1 MKKLILVSLSAV
13 LLLTGTGCR
22 RAPNIVNSPEDVEG
36 TIIGGL
42 AGTPSIRL
50 ADELGRARPFE
61 SAEIMMSELREGAI
75 DCAIM
80 ESTTAAE
87 LVSNTRGVR
96 ILYDPLI
103 EYELRIAVPKEN
115 NRLLIAVDS
124 ALEELGR
131 NGTLRGLYNKYFA
144 GRNYTYPEQEETES
158 RTGIL
163 TVALPPDNPPLS
175 YRNAEGKFVG
185 MDVEMVIALGDV
197 LGVKME
203 IIDYNAWELVTAV
216 WHGRADIAL
225 GWHPGEDEGLI
236 NTSEPYATVIQVVI
250 VRR

>member
-1 MKKLILVSLSAV
+1 MRKILLVMLSAV

-22 RAPNIVNSPEDVEG
+22 RAPNIVNSPEDVAG
-36 TIIGGL
+36 TQIGGL

-50 ADELGRARPFE
+50 ADELGKARPFE
-61 SAEIMMSELREGAI
+61 SADMMMSELREGAI

-96 ILYDPLI
+96 ILYDPLV
-103 EYELRIAVPKEN
+103 EYDLRIAIPKEN
-115 NRLLIAVDS
+115 NRLLTAVDT

-144 GRNYTYPEQEETES
+144 GRNYTYPEQEDTEL
-158 RTGIL
+158 RTGVL

-175 YRNAEGKFVG
+175 FKNAEGKFVG
-185 MDVEMVIALGDV
+185 MDVEMVMALGDV
-197 LGVKME
+197 LGVKIE
-203 IIDYNAWELVTAV
+203 IIEYNAWELVTAV
-216 WHGRADIAL
+216 WHGRADLAL

>member
-1 MKKLILVSLSAV
+1 LILLSAV
-13 LLLTGTGCR
+13 LLLAGSGCR
-22 RAPNIVNSPEDVEG
+22 RAPNIVNSPADVAG
-36 TIIGGL
+36 KTIGGL

-50 ADELGRARPFE
+50 ADELGKARPFE
-61 SAEIMMSELREGAI
+61 SADMMMSELREGAI

-96 ILYDPLI
+96 ILYDPLV
-103 EYELRIAVPKEN
+103 EYDLRIAVPKEN
-115 NRLLIAVDS
+115 NRLLTAVDT

-144 GRNYTYPEQEETES
+144 GRNYTYPEQDETEE
-158 RTGIL
+158 RKGVL

-175 YRNAEGKFVG
+175 FKNAEGKFVG
-185 MDVEMVIALGDV
+185 MDVEMVMALGDV
-197 LGVKME
+197 LGVNIE
-203 IIDYNAWELVTAV
+203 VIEYNAWELVTAV
-216 WHGRADIAL
+216 WHGRADLAL
-225 GWHPGEDEGLI
+225 GWHPGEGEGLI
-236 NTSEPYATVIQVVI
+236 NISEPYATVIQVVI